1 MNTLAALAVAC
12 ALSLGAGLWTG
23 IEWQQGR
30 SAILLEEARAKMKE
44 QSDAADKVALD
55 HTAVVTQ
62 LNRQLGNTRAQLY
75 GLTSGRDCLSAR
87 AVRLL
92 NGGPASVP
100 TPAGEPAG
108 APDAAA
114 TDRDVGDALAICR
127 SEHARL
133 AAQLN
138 AILDIEDSRH

>member
-1 MNTLAALAVAC
+1 MNTLAALAAAC
-12 ALSLGAGLWTG
+12 ALGLGAGLWAG

-44 QSDAADKVALD
+44 QAQAADKIALNHAAAVA
-55 HTAVVTQ
+55 Q
-62 LNRQLGNTRAQLY
+62 LNRQLGDKRAQLY

-92 NGGPASVP
+92 NGGSAPVPA
-100 TPAGEPAG
+100 TTGEPAG